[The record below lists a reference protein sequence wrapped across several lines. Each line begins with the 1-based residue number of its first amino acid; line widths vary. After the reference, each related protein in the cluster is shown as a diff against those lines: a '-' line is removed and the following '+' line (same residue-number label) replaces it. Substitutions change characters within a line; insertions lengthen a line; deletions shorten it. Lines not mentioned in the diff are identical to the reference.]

1 MLIRLTLLAKVEK
14 NEHNLC
20 VFGISKGFPF
30 FHPLWTSTGLFKLKI
45 QLEPS
50 LRATK
55 LIIFQG
61 NPRKQRRERTTFTRN
76 QLELLEQLF
85 EKTKYPDIFMRE
97 EMATKIGLPESRV
110 QVKPD

>member
-1 MLIRLTLLAKVEK
+1 MTAAQDKRNNNFNSFFLA
-14 NEHNLC
+14 
-20 VFGISKGFPF
+20 
-30 FHPLWTSTGLFKLKI
+30 
-45 QLEPS
+45 
-50 LRATK
+50 
-55 LIIFQG
+55 

-110 QVKPD
+110 QVQF

>member
-1 MLIRLTLLAKVEK
+1 MTAAQDKRNNNFNFIFLA
-14 NEHNLC
+14 
-20 VFGISKGFPF
+20 
-30 FHPLWTSTGLFKLKI
+30 
-45 QLEPS
+45 
-50 LRATK
+50 
-55 LIIFQG
+55 

-110 QVKPD
+110 QVQF